1 MISKHNYYYYY
12 YRRELLLKSK
22 AFFMSSVSKEDQYN
36 QIHGI
41 KEKLSIPP
49 VGRYKPKYELVDKKQ
64 SMFVYRNEPTTV
76 IPNHKKANS
85 VK

>member
-1 MISKHNYYYYY
+1 
-12 YRRELLLKSK
+12 
-22 AFFMSSVSKEDQYN
+22 MSSVSKEDQYN
-36 QIHGI
+36 QLHGM

-64 SMFVYRNEPTTV
+64 PMFVYRDEPKV
-76 IPNHKKANS
+76 KNIIHKKNNS